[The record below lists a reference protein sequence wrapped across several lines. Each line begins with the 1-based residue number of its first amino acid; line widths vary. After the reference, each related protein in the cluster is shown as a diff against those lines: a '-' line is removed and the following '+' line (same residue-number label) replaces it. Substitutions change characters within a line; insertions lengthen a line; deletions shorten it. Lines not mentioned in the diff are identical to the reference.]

1 MADHCGLWI
10 GLVLRKSRQIAGKE
24 GEEGGSSAGVEMPII
39 LSNHVSEER
48 MKIIWVLVMI
58 SFLGSFQGS

>member
-1 MADHCGLWI
+1 MAELTI
-10 GLVLRKSRQIAGKE
+10 VVSGLVLRKSGQIAGREGRKE
-24 GEEGGSSAGVEMPII
+24 KGSSAGVKMPII

-58 SFLGSFQGS
+58 SFLGS